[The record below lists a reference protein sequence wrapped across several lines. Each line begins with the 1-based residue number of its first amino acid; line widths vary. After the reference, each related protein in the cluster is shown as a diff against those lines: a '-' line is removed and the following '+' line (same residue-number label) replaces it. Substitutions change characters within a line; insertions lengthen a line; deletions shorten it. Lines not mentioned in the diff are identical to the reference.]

1 MNPTF
6 TYVEDYIEFI
16 GGHRDITGKHL
27 GLFETTTSPIS
38 LARYDVQIVESFCN
52 QVLFDCKPYTDKQ
65 SELAVKIVSKYR
77 KQLLQL
83 STPVTLPESFNLPG
97 SFNQFR
103 LGIRTID
110 RTKSVTIEDDQF
122 VIKFPYDTKLIDLVK
137 KQLKEGQGSVLFDKD
152 KKVWRLAQTESMLN
166 WIMAVAPM
174 NEFVISNE
182 VTALYDAM
190 VAVEQQPYTVELQVR
205 AGQLTISNAED
216 SLVDYVNEHLGGFDI
231 DNLLTLADNSEV
243 LGYTIDSDIR
253 AGLESV
259 YGPMWKLIGNRYS
272 TFKKSEITMEY
283 LIGYAKL
290 VNRLPV
296 YVYETGIPKTDT
308 ADIVYLT
315 RSKPLDIKPK
325 LLVSLS
331 SLMIG
336 SKKESW
342 RNNAEKIMV
351 IE

>member
-16 GGHRDITGKHL
+16 GGHRNIAGKHL

-65 SELAVKIVSKYR
+65 SELAIKIVSKYR

-83 STPVTLPESFNLPG
+83 STPVVLPESL
-97 SFNQFR
+97 NQFR

-110 RTKSVTIEDDQF
+110 RTKSVTIEDGQF
-122 VIKFPYDTKLIDLVK
+122 VVKFPYDTKLIDLVK

-174 NEFVISNE
+174 NEFAISNE
-182 VTALYDAM
+182 VTELYDAM
-190 VAVEQQPYTVELQVR
+190 VAVEQQPYAIELQVR
-205 AGQLTISNAED
+205 DGRLTVSNAED
-216 SLVDYVNEHLGGFDI
+216 SLIDYINEHLGGFDI

-243 LGYTIDSDIR
+243 LGYTIDPDICT
-253 AGLESV
+253 ALESV
-259 YGPMWKLIGNRYS
+259 YGPLWKLISNRYA

-296 YVYETGIPKTDT
+296 YVYETGIPKADT

-315 RSKPLDIKPK
+315 RSKSLDIKPK
-325 LLVSLS
+325 LLVSMS

-336 SKKESW
+336 SKKENW

>member
-27 GLFETTTSPIS
+27 GMFESVTSPIS
-38 LARYDVQIVESFCN
+38 LARYDVRIIESFCE

-83 STPVTLPESFNLPG
+83 AIPVVLPESL
-97 SFNQFR
+97 NQFR

-110 RTKSVTIEDDQF
+110 RTKSVTIDSGQF
-122 VIKFPYDTKLIDLVK
+122 VVKFPYDTKLIELVK
-137 KQLKEGQGSVLFDKD
+137 RQMKEGEGAALFDID

-166 WIMAVAPM
+166 WIMGVAPS
-174 NEFVISNE
+174 NEFVISSE
-182 VTALYDAM
+182 ITALYDAM
-190 VAVEQQPYTVELQVR
+190 LLVEQHPYPIELQVQD
-205 AGQLTISNAED
+205 GQFVISNAES
-216 SLVDYVNEHLGGFDI
+216 SLIDYVNEHLGGFGLGNI
-231 DNLLTLADNSEV
+231 LTLADNSDV
-243 LGYTIDSDIR
+243 LGYTIAPDICST
-253 AGLESV
+253 LEEV
-259 YGPMWKLIGNRYS
+259 YGPTWKLISARNLA
-272 TFKKSEITMEY
+272 FKKSEITMDQLIEY
-283 LIGYAKL
+283 ARL

-296 YVYETGIPKTDT
+296 YVYETGIPKADT
-308 ADIVYLT
+308 PDIIYLS
-315 RSKPLDIKPK
+315 RSKSLDIKPK
-325 LLVSLS
+325 LLISMS
-331 SLMIG
+331 SLMLG

-342 RNNAEKIMV
+342 RNSAEKIIV

>member
-16 GGHRDITGKHL
+16 GGHRNITGKHL

-83 STPVTLPESFNLPG
+83 STPVVLPESL
-97 SFNQFR
+97 NQFR

-110 RTKSVTIEDDQF
+110 RTKSVTIEDGQF
-122 VIKFPYDTKLIDLVK
+122 VVKFPYDTKLIDLVK

-152 KKVWRLAQTESMLN
+152 KKVWRLSQTESMLN

-174 NEFVISNE
+174 NEFAISNE
-182 VTALYDAM
+182 VTELYDAM
-190 VAVEQQPYTVELQVR
+190 VAVEQQPYAIELQVR
-205 AGQLTISNAED
+205 DGRLIISNAED
-216 SLVDYVNEHLGGFDI
+216 SLIDYINEHLGGFDI

-243 LGYTIDSDIR
+243 LGYTIDPDIC
-253 AGLESV
+253 AGLKSV
-259 YGPMWKLIGNRYS
+259 YGPLWKLICNRYS

-296 YVYETGIPKTDT
+296 YVYETGIPKADT

-315 RSKPLDIKPK
+315 RSKSLDIKPK
-325 LLVSLS
+325 LLVSMS

>member
-1 MNPTF
+1 
-6 TYVEDYIEFI
+6 
-16 GGHRDITGKHL
+16 
-27 GLFETTTSPIS
+27 
-38 LARYDVQIVESFCN
+38 
-52 QVLFDCKPYTDKQ
+52 
-65 SELAVKIVSKYR
+65 
-77 KQLLQL
+77 
-83 STPVTLPESFNLPG
+83 
-97 SFNQFR
+97 
-103 LGIRTID
+103 
-110 RTKSVTIEDDQF
+110 VTIEDGQF
-122 VIKFPYDTKLIDLVK
+122 VVKFPYDTKLIDLVK
-137 KQLKEGQGSVLFDKD
+137 KQLKEGQGSAKFDVD

-182 VTALYDAM
+182 VTELYDAM
-190 VAVEQQPYTVELQVR
+190 VAVEQQPYAIELQVR
-205 AGQLTISNAED
+205 DGRLTVSNAED
-216 SLVDYVNEHLGGFDI
+216 SLIDYINEHLGGFDI

-243 LGYTIDSDIR
+243 LGYTIDPDIC

-259 YGPMWKLIGNRYS
+259 YGPLWKLISNRYS

-296 YVYETGIPKTDT
+296 YVYETGIPKADT
-308 ADIVYLT
+308 ADIVYLS

>member
-16 GGHRDITGKHL
+16 GGHRNIAGKHL

-65 SELAVKIVSKYR
+65 SELAIKIVSKYR

-83 STPVTLPESFNLPG
+83 STPVVLPESL
-97 SFNQFR
+97 NQFR

-110 RTKSVTIEDDQF
+110 RTKSVTIEDGQF
-122 VIKFPYDTKLIDLVK
+122 VVKFPYDTKLIDLVK
-137 KQLKEGQGSVLFDKD
+137 KQLKEGQGSAQFDAD

-182 VTALYDAM
+182 VTELYDAM
-190 VAVEQQPYTVELQVR
+190 VAVEQQSYAIELQVR
-205 AGQLTISNAED
+205 DGQLTVSNAED
-216 SLVDYVNEHLGGFDI
+216 SLIDYINEHLGGFDI

-243 LGYTIDSDIR
+243 LGYTIDPDICT
-253 AGLESV
+253 ALESV
-259 YGPMWKLIGNRYS
+259 YGPLWKLISNRYA

-296 YVYETGIPKTDT
+296 YVYETGIPKEDT

-315 RSKPLDIKPK
+315 RSKSLDIKPK
-325 LLVSLS
+325 LLVSMS

-336 SKKESW
+336 SKKENW

>member
-16 GGHRDITGKHL
+16 GGHRNITGKHL

-83 STPVTLPESFNLPG
+83 STPVVLPESL
-97 SFNQFR
+97 NQFR

-110 RTKSVTIEDDQF
+110 RTKSVTIEDGQF
-122 VIKFPYDTKLIDLVK
+122 VVKFPYDTKLIDLVK

-174 NEFVISNE
+174 NEFSISNE

-190 VAVEQQPYTVELQVR
+190 VAVEQQPYTIELQVR
-205 AGQLTISNAED
+205 DGRLTVSNAED
-216 SLVDYVNEHLGGFDI
+216 SLIDYINEHLGGFDI
-231 DNLLTLADNSEV
+231 DNLLTLVDNSEV
-243 LGYTIDSDIR
+243 LGYTIDPDIR
-253 AGLESV
+253 AGFESV
-259 YGPMWKLIGNRYS
+259 YGPLWKLISNRYS

-296 YVYETGIPKTDT
+296 YVYETGIPKADT

-315 RSKPLDIKPK
+315 RSKSLDIKPK
-325 LLVSLS
+325 LLVSMS

-351 IE
+351 VE

>member
-16 GGHRDITGKHL
+16 GGHRNITGKHL

-65 SELAVKIVSKYR
+65 SELAIKIVSKYR

-83 STPVTLPESFNLPG
+83 STPVVLPESL
-97 SFNQFR
+97 NQFR

-110 RTKSVTIEDDQF
+110 RTKSVTIEDGQF
-122 VIKFPYDTKLIDLVK
+122 VVKFPYDTKLIDLVK

-174 NEFVISNE
+174 NEFAISNE
-182 VTALYDAM
+182 VTELYDAM
-190 VAVEQQPYTVELQVR
+190 VAVEQQPYAIELQVR
-205 AGQLTISNAED
+205 NGRLTVSNAED
-216 SLVDYVNEHLGGFDI
+216 SLIDYINEHLGGFDI

-243 LGYTIDSDIR
+243 LGYTIDPDICT
-253 AGLESV
+253 GLESV
-259 YGPMWKLIGNRYS
+259 YGPLWKLISNRYS
-272 TFKKSEITMEY
+272 TFKKSEINMEY
-283 LIGYAKL
+283 LIGSAKL

-296 YVYETGIPKTDT
+296 YVYETGIPKADT

-315 RSKPLDIKPK
+315 RSKSLDIKPK

>member
-16 GGHRDITGKHL
+16 GGHRNITGKHL

-65 SELAVKIVSKYR
+65 SELAIKIVSKYR

-83 STPVTLPESFNLPG
+83 STPVVLPESL
-97 SFNQFR
+97 NQFR

-110 RTKSVTIEDDQF
+110 RTRSVTIEDGQF
-122 VIKFPYDTKLIDLVK
+122 VVKFPYDTKLIDLVK

-174 NEFVISNE
+174 NEFAISNE
-182 VTALYDAM
+182 VTELYDAM
-190 VAVEQQPYTVELQVR
+190 VAVEQQSYAIELQVR
-205 AGQLTISNAED
+205 DGRLTVSNAED
-216 SLVDYVNEHLGGFDI
+216 SLIDYINEHLGGFDI

-243 LGYTIDSDIR
+243 LGYTIDPDICT
-253 AGLESV
+253 ALESV
-259 YGPMWKLIGNRYS
+259 YGPLWKLISNRYA

-296 YVYETGIPKTDT
+296 YVYETGIPKADT

-315 RSKPLDIKPK
+315 RSKSLDIKPK
-325 LLVSLS
+325 LLVSMS

-351 IE
+351 VE

>member
-16 GGHRDITGKHL
+16 GGHRNIAGKHL

-83 STPVTLPESFNLPG
+83 STPVVLPESL
-97 SFNQFR
+97 NQFR

-110 RTKSVTIEDDQF
+110 RTKSVTIEDGQF
-122 VIKFPYDTKLIDLVK
+122 VVKFPYDTKLIDLVK
-137 KQLKEGQGSVLFDKD
+137 KQLKEGQGSVQFDAD

-182 VTALYDAM
+182 VTELYDAM
-190 VAVEQQPYTVELQVR
+190 VAVEQQPYAIELQVR
-205 AGQLTISNAED
+205 DGRLTVSNAED
-216 SLVDYVNEHLGGFDI
+216 SLIDYINEHLGGFDI

-243 LGYTIDSDIR
+243 LGYTIDPEICT
-253 AGLESV
+253 GLESV
-259 YGPMWKLIGNRYS
+259 YGPLWKLISNRYS

-296 YVYETGIPKTDT
+296 YVYETGIPKEDT

-315 RSKPLDIKPK
+315 RSKSLDIKPK
-325 LLVSLS
+325 LLVSMS

-336 SKKESW
+336 SKKENW

>member
-16 GGHRDITGKHL
+16 GGHRNITGKHL

-83 STPVTLPESFNLPG
+83 STPVVLPESL
-97 SFNQFR
+97 NQFR

-110 RTKSVTIEDDQF
+110 RTRSVTIEDGQF
-122 VIKFPYDTKLIDLVK
+122 VVKFPYDTKLIDLVK

-152 KKVWRLAQTESMLN
+152 KKVWRLVQTESMLN

-174 NEFVISNE
+174 NEFAISNE
-182 VTALYDAM
+182 VTELYNAM
-190 VAVEQQPYTVELQVR
+190 VAVEQQSYAIELQVR
-205 AGQLTISNAED
+205 DGRLTVSNAED
-216 SLVDYVNEHLGGFDI
+216 SLIDYINEHLGGFDI

-243 LGYTIDSDIR
+243 LGYTIDPDICT
-253 AGLESV
+253 ALESV
-259 YGPMWKLIGNRYS
+259 YGPLWKLISNRYA

-296 YVYETGIPKTDT
+296 YVYETGIPKADT

-315 RSKPLDIKPK
+315 RSKSLDIKPK
-325 LLVSLS
+325 LLVSMS

-342 RNNAEKIMV
+342 RNNAEKIMI

>member
-16 GGHRDITGKHL
+16 GGHRNIAGKHL

-65 SELAVKIVSKYR
+65 SELAIKIVSKYR

-83 STPVTLPESFNLPG
+83 STPVVLPESL
-97 SFNQFR
+97 NQFR

-110 RTKSVTIEDDQF
+110 RTKSVTIEDGQF
-122 VIKFPYDTKLIDLVK
+122 VVKFPYDTKLIDLVK
-137 KQLKEGQGSVLFDKD
+137 KQLKEGQGSTQFDAD

-174 NEFVISNE
+174 NEFAISNE
-182 VTALYDAM
+182 VTELYNAM
-190 VAVEQQPYTVELQVR
+190 VAVEQQSYAIELQVR
-205 AGQLTISNAED
+205 DGRLTVSNAED
-216 SLVDYVNEHLGGFDI
+216 SLIDYINEHLGGFDI

-243 LGYTIDSDIR
+243 LGYTIDPDICT
-253 AGLESV
+253 ALESV
-259 YGPMWKLIGNRYS
+259 YGPLWKLISNRYA

-296 YVYETGIPKTDT
+296 YVYETGIPKADT

-315 RSKPLDIKPK
+315 RSKSLDIKPK
-325 LLVSLS
+325 LLVSMS

>member
-16 GGHRDITGKHL
+16 GGHRNITGKQL

-38 LARYDVQIVESFCN
+38 LARYDVQIIESFCN

-65 SELAVKIVSKYR
+65 SELAIKIVSKYR

-83 STPVTLPESFNLPG
+83 STPVVLPESL
-97 SFNQFR
+97 NQFR

-110 RTKSVTIEDDQF
+110 RTKSVTIEDGQF
-122 VIKFPYDTKLIDLVK
+122 VVKFPYDTKLIDLVK

-174 NEFVISNE
+174 NEFAISNE
-182 VTALYDAM
+182 VTELYDAM
-190 VAVEQQPYTVELQVR
+190 VAVEQQPYAIELQVR
-205 AGQLTISNAED
+205 DGRLTVSNAED
-216 SLVDYVNEHLGGFDI
+216 SLIDYINEHLGGFDI

-243 LGYTIDSDIR
+243 LGYTIDPDICT
-253 AGLESV
+253 ALESV
-259 YGPMWKLIGNRYS
+259 YGPLWKLISNRYA

-296 YVYETGIPKTDT
+296 YVYEIGIPKADT

-315 RSKPLDIKPK
+315 RSKSLDIKPK
-325 LLVSLS
+325 LLVSMS
-331 SLMIG
+331 NLMIG
-336 SKKESW
+336 SKKENW
-342 RNNAEKIMV
+342 RNNAEKIML

>member
-27 GLFETTTSPIS
+27 GMFESVTSPIS
-38 LARYDVQIVESFCN
+38 LARYDVRIIESFCE

-83 STPVTLPESFNLPG
+83 AIPVVLPESL
-97 SFNQFR
+97 NQFR

-110 RTKSVTIEDDQF
+110 RTKSVTIDSGQF
-122 VIKFPYDTKLIDLVK
+122 VVRFPYDTKLIELVK
-137 KQLKEGQGSVLFDKD
+137 RQLKEGDGAALFDID

-166 WIMAVAPM
+166 WIMSVCPS
-174 NEFVISNE
+174 NEFEISSE
-182 VTALYDAM
+182 VTELYEAM
-190 VAVEQQPYTVELQVR
+190 LLTEQQPYPIELQVQD
-205 AGQLTISNAED
+205 GQFAISNAES
-216 SLVDYVNEHLGGFDI
+216 SLIDYVNEHLGGFGLGNI
-231 DNLLTLADNSEV
+231 LTLADNSDV
-243 LGYTIDSDIR
+243 LGYTIAPDICST
-253 AGLESV
+253 LEEV
-259 YGPMWKLIGNRYS
+259 YGPTWKLISARNLA
-272 TFKKSEITMEY
+272 FKKSEITMDQLIEY
-283 LIGYAKL
+283 ARL

-296 YVYETGIPKTDT
+296 YVYETGIPKADT
-308 ADIVYLT
+308 PDIIYLS
-315 RSKPLDIKPK
+315 RSKSLDIKPK
-325 LLVSLS
+325 LLISMS
-331 SLMIG
+331 SLMLG

-342 RNNAEKIMV
+342 RNSAEKIIV

>member
-16 GGHRDITGKHL
+16 GGHRNITGKHL

-83 STPVTLPESFNLPG
+83 STPVVLPESL
-97 SFNQFR
+97 NQFR

-110 RTKSVTIEDDQF
+110 RTKSVTIEDGQF
-122 VIKFPYDTKLIDLVK
+122 VVKFPYDTKLIDLVK

-152 KKVWRLAQTESMLN
+152 KKVWRLVQTESMLN

-174 NEFVISNE
+174 NEFAISNE
-182 VTALYDAM
+182 VTELYNAM
-190 VAVEQQPYTVELQVR
+190 VAVEQQSYAIELQVR
-205 AGQLTISNAED
+205 DGRLTVSNAED
-216 SLVDYVNEHLGGFDI
+216 SLIDYINEHLGGFDI

-243 LGYTIDSDIR
+243 LGYTIDPDICT
-253 AGLESV
+253 ALESV
-259 YGPMWKLIGNRYS
+259 YGPLWKLISNRYA

-296 YVYETGIPKTDT
+296 YVYETGIPKADT

-315 RSKPLDIKPK
+315 RSKSLDIKPK
-325 LLVSLS
+325 LLVSMS

-342 RNNAEKIMV
+342 RNNAEKIMI

>member
-16 GGHRDITGKHL
+16 GGHRNITGKHL

-65 SELAVKIVSKYR
+65 SELAIKIVSKYR

-83 STPVTLPESFNLPG
+83 STPVVLPESL
-97 SFNQFR
+97 NQFR

-110 RTKSVTIEDDQF
+110 RTRSVTIEDGQF
-122 VIKFPYDTKLIDLVK
+122 VVKFPYDTKLIDLVK
-137 KQLKEGQGSVLFDKD
+137 KQLKEGQGSAQFDAD

-182 VTALYDAM
+182 VTELYDAM
-190 VAVEQQPYTVELQVR
+190 VAVEQQPYAIELQVR
-205 AGQLTISNAED
+205 DGRLTVSNAED
-216 SLVDYVNEHLGGFDI
+216 SLIDYINEHLGGFDI

-243 LGYTIDSDIR
+243 LGYTIDPEICT
-253 AGLESV
+253 GLESV
-259 YGPMWKLIGNRYS
+259 YGPLWKLISNRYS

-296 YVYETGIPKTDT
+296 YVYETGIPKEDT

-315 RSKPLDIKPK
+315 RSKSLDIKPK
-325 LLVSLS
+325 LLVSMS

-342 RNNAEKIMV
+342 RNNAEKIMI

>member
-27 GLFETTTSPIS
+27 GMFESVASPIS
-38 LARYDVQIVESFCN
+38 LARYDVRIIESFCE

-83 STPVTLPESFNLPG
+83 AIPVVLPESL
-97 SFNQFR
+97 NQFR

-110 RTKSVTIEDDQF
+110 RTKSVTIDSGQF
-122 VIKFPYDTKLIDLVK
+122 VVRFPYDTKLIELVK
-137 KQLKEGQGSVLFDKD
+137 RQLKEGDGAALFDID

-166 WIMAVAPM
+166 WIMSVCTS
-174 NEFVISNE
+174 NEFEISSEVTELYEAMLLTEQQPYLIELQVVGGKFVISN
-182 VTALYDAM
+182 
-190 VAVEQQPYTVELQVR
+190 
-205 AGQLTISNAED
+205 AES
-216 SLVDYVNEHLGGFDI
+216 SLIDYIDEHLGGFGL
-231 DNLLTLADNSEV
+231 DNILTLADNSDV
-243 LGYTIDSDIR
+243 LGYTIAADIR
-253 AGLESV
+253 AALEEVHGST
-259 YGPMWKLIGNRYS
+259 WKLISFRNLA
-272 TFKKSEITMEY
+272 FKKSEIAMDQIVE
-283 LIGYAKL
+283 YAKL

-296 YVYETGIPKTDT
+296 YVYETGIPKSDT
-308 ADIVYLT
+308 PDIVYLS
-315 RSKPLDIKPK
+315 RSKSLDIKPK

-331 SLMIG
+331 SVMIG

-342 RNNAEKIMV
+342 RNSAEKIIV

>member
-27 GLFETTTSPIS
+27 GMFESVTSPIS
-38 LARYDVQIVESFCN
+38 LARYDVRIIESFCE

-83 STPVTLPESFNLPG
+83 AIPVVLPESL
-97 SFNQFR
+97 NQFR

-110 RTKSVTIEDDQF
+110 RTKSVTIDSGQF
-122 VIKFPYDTKLIDLVK
+122 VVRFPYDTKLIELVK
-137 KQLKEGQGSVLFDKD
+137 RQLKEGDGAALFDID

-166 WIMAVAPM
+166 WIMSVCPS
-174 NEFVISNE
+174 NEFEITSE
-182 VTALYDAM
+182 VTELYEAM
-190 VAVEQQPYTVELQVR
+190 LLTEQQPYPIELQVQD
-205 AGQLTISNAED
+205 GQFAISNAES
-216 SLVDYVNEHLGGFDI
+216 SLIDYVNEHLGGFGL
-231 DNLLTLADNSEV
+231 DNILTLADNSDV
-243 LGYTIDSDIR
+243 LGYTVAPDICST
-253 AGLESV
+253 LEEV
-259 YGPMWKLIGNRYS
+259 YGPTWKLISSRNLA
-272 TFKKSEITMEY
+272 FKKSEITMDQLIEY
-283 LIGYAKL
+283 ARL

-296 YVYETGIPKTDT
+296 YVYETGIPKADT
-308 ADIVYLT
+308 ADIIYLS
-315 RSKPLDIKPK
+315 RSKSLDIKPK
-325 LLVSLS
+325 LLISMS
-331 SLMIG
+331 SLMLG

-342 RNNAEKIMV
+342 RNSAEKIIV

>member
-16 GGHRDITGKHL
+16 GGHRNIAGKHL

-83 STPVTLPESFNLPG
+83 STPVVLPESL
-97 SFNQFR
+97 NQFR

-110 RTKSVTIEDDQF
+110 RTKSVTIEDGQF
-122 VIKFPYDTKLIDLVK
+122 VVKFPYDTKLIDLVK

-174 NEFVISNE
+174 NEFAISNQ
-182 VTALYDAM
+182 VTQLYDAM
-190 VAVEQQPYTVELQVR
+190 AAVEQQSYAIELQVR
-205 AGQLTISNAED
+205 DGRLTVSNAED
-216 SLVDYVNEHLGGFDI
+216 SLIDYINEHLGGFDI

-243 LGYTIDSDIR
+243 LGYTIDPEICT
-253 AGLESV
+253 GLESV
-259 YGPMWKLIGNRYS
+259 YGPLWKLISNRYA

-296 YVYETGIPKTDT
+296 YVYETGIPKEDT

-315 RSKPLDIKPK
+315 RSKSLDIKPK
-325 LLVSLS
+325 LLVSMS

-336 SKKESW
+336 SKKENW

>member
-16 GGHRDITGKHL
+16 GGHRNITGKHL

-83 STPVTLPESFNLPG
+83 STPVVLPESL
-97 SFNQFR
+97 NQFR

-110 RTKSVTIEDDQF
+110 RTKSVTIEDGQF
-122 VIKFPYDTKLIDLVK
+122 VVKFPYDTKLIDLVK

-174 NEFVISNE
+174 NEFAISNE
-182 VTALYDAM
+182 VTELYDAM
-190 VAVEQQPYTVELQVR
+190 VAVEQQPYAIELQVR
-205 AGQLTISNAED
+205 DGRLTVSNAED
-216 SLVDYVNEHLGGFDI
+216 SLIDYINEHLGGFDI

-243 LGYTIDSDIR
+243 LGYTIDPEICT
-253 AGLESV
+253 GLESV
-259 YGPMWKLIGNRYS
+259 YGPLWKLISNRYA

-296 YVYETGIPKTDT
+296 YVYETGIPKADT

-315 RSKPLDIKPK
+315 RSKSLDIKPK
-325 LLVSLS
+325 LLVSMS

-336 SKKESW
+336 SKKENW

>member
-16 GGHRDITGKHL
+16 GGHRNITGKHL

-65 SELAVKIVSKYR
+65 SELAIKIVSKYR

-83 STPVTLPESFNLPG
+83 STPVVLPESL
-97 SFNQFR
+97 NQFR

-110 RTKSVTIEDDQF
+110 RTKSVTIEDGQF
-122 VIKFPYDTKLIDLVK
+122 VVKFPYDTKLIDLVK

-174 NEFVISNE
+174 NEFAISNE

-190 VAVEQQPYTVELQVR
+190 VAVEQQPDAIELQVR
-205 AGQLTISNAED
+205 DGRLIISNAED
-216 SLVDYVNEHLGGFDI
+216 SLIDYINEHLGGFDI

-243 LGYTIDSDIR
+243 LGYTIDPDIC
-253 AGLESV
+253 AGLKSV
-259 YGPMWKLIGNRYS
+259 YGPLWKLICNRYS

-296 YVYETGIPKTDT
+296 YVYETGIPKADT

-315 RSKPLDIKPK
+315 RSKSLDIKPK
-325 LLVSLS
+325 LLVSMS

-336 SKKESW
+336 SKKENW

>member
-16 GGHRDITGKHL
+16 GGHRNITGKHL

-83 STPVTLPESFNLPG
+83 STPVVLPESL
-97 SFNQFR
+97 NQFR

-110 RTKSVTIEDDQF
+110 RTKSVTIEDGQF
-122 VIKFPYDTKLIDLVK
+122 VVKFPYDTKLIDLVK
-137 KQLKEGQGSVLFDKD
+137 KQLKEGQGSTQFDAD

-182 VTALYDAM
+182 VTELYDAM
-190 VAVEQQPYTVELQVR
+190 VAVEQQPYAIELQVR
-205 AGQLTISNAED
+205 DGRLTVSNAED
-216 SLVDYVNEHLGGFDI
+216 SLIDYINEHLGGFDI

-243 LGYTIDSDIR
+243 LGYTIDPDICT
-253 AGLESV
+253 ALESV
-259 YGPMWKLIGNRYS
+259 YGPLWKLISNRYA

-296 YVYETGIPKTDT
+296 YVYETGIPKEDT

-315 RSKPLDIKPK
+315 RSKSLDIKPK
-325 LLVSLS
+325 LLVSMS

>member
-16 GGHRDITGKHL
+16 GGHRNITGKHL

-83 STPVTLPESFNLPG
+83 STPVVLPESL
-97 SFNQFR
+97 NQFR

-110 RTKSVTIEDDQF
+110 RTRSVTIEDGQF
-122 VIKFPYDTKLIDLVK
+122 VVKFPYDTKLIDLVK

-174 NEFVISNE
+174 NEFSISNE

-190 VAVEQQPYTVELQVR
+190 VAVEQQPYTIELQVR
-205 AGQLTISNAED
+205 DGRLTVSNAED
-216 SLVDYVNEHLGGFDI
+216 SLIDYINEHLGGFDI

-243 LGYTIDSDIR
+243 LGYTIDPDICT
-253 AGLESV
+253 ALESV
-259 YGPMWKLIGNRYS
+259 YGPLWNLISNRYA

-296 YVYETGIPKTDT
+296 YVYETGIPKADT

-315 RSKPLDIKPK
+315 RSKSLDIKPK
-325 LLVSLS
+325 LLVSMS

>member
-16 GGHRDITGKHL
+16 GGHRNITGKHL

-65 SELAVKIVSKYR
+65 SELAIKIVSKYR

-83 STPVTLPESFNLPG
+83 STPVVLPESL
-97 SFNQFR
+97 NQFR

-110 RTKSVTIEDDQF
+110 RTKSVTIEDGQF
-122 VIKFPYDTKLIDLVK
+122 VVKFPYDTKLIDLVK

-174 NEFVISNE
+174 NEFAISNE
-182 VTALYDAM
+182 VTELYDAM
-190 VAVEQQPYTVELQVR
+190 VAVEQQPYAIELQVR
-205 AGQLTISNAED
+205 DGRLTVSNAED
-216 SLVDYVNEHLGGFDI
+216 SLIDYINEHLGGFDI

-243 LGYTIDSDIR
+243 LGYTIDSDICT
-253 AGLESV
+253 GLESV
-259 YGPMWKLIGNRYS
+259 YGPLWKLISNRYA

-296 YVYETGIPKTDT
+296 YVYETGIPKEDT
-308 ADIVYLT
+308 ADLVYLT
-315 RSKPLDIKPK
+315 RSKSLDIKPK
-325 LLVSLS
+325 LLVSMS

>member
-1 MNPTF
+1 MNSTF

-83 STPVTLPESFNLPG
+83 STPVVLPESL
-97 SFNQFR
+97 NQFR

-122 VIKFPYDTKLIDLVK
+122 VVKFPYDTKLIDLVK

-152 KKVWRLAQTESMLN
+152 KKVWCLAQTESMLN
-166 WIMAVAPM
+166 WIMAVAPA
-174 NEFVISNE
+174 NEFTISNE
-182 VTALYDAM
+182 VTVLYDAM
-190 VAVEQQPYTVELQVR
+190 VAVEQQPYSIELQVQDGR
-205 AGQLTISNAED
+205 LTISNAED

-243 LGYTIDSDIR
+243 LGYTIDPDIR
-253 AGLESV
+253 AGLKSV
-259 YGPMWKLIGNRYS
+259 YGPLWKLIGNRYS

-296 YVYETGIPKTDT
+296 YVYETGIPKVDT

>member
-27 GLFETTTSPIS
+27 GMFESVTSPIS
-38 LARYDVQIVESFCN
+38 LARYDVRIIESFCE

-83 STPVTLPESFNLPG
+83 AIPVVLPESL
-97 SFNQFR
+97 NQFR

-110 RTKSVTIEDDQF
+110 RTKSVTIDSGQF
-122 VIKFPYDTKLIDLVK
+122 VVRFPYDTKLIELVK
-137 KQLKEGQGSVLFDKD
+137 RQLKEGDGAALFDID

-166 WIMAVAPM
+166 WIMSVCPS
-174 NEFVISNE
+174 NEFEISSE
-182 VTALYDAM
+182 VTELYEAM
-190 VAVEQQPYTVELQVR
+190 LLTEQQPYPIELQAV
-205 AGQLTISNAED
+205 GEKYVISNAES
-216 SLVDYVNEHLGGFDI
+216 SLIDYINEHLGGFGL
-231 DNLLTLADNSEV
+231 DNILTLADNSDV
-243 LGYTIDSDIR
+243 LGYTIAADIC
-253 AGLESV
+253 AALEEV
-259 YGPMWKLIGNRYS
+259 YGPTWKLISARNLA
-272 TFKKSEITMEY
+272 FKKSEITMDQLIEY
-283 LIGYAKL
+283 ARL

-296 YVYETGIPKTDT
+296 YVYETGIPKADT
-308 ADIVYLT
+308 PDIIYLS
-315 RSKPLDIKPK
+315 RSKSLDIKPK
-325 LLVSLS
+325 LLISMS
-331 SLMIG
+331 SLMLG

-342 RNNAEKIMV
+342 RNSAEKIIV

>member
-16 GGHRDITGKHL
+16 GGHRNITGKHL

-65 SELAVKIVSKYR
+65 SELAIKIVSKYR

-83 STPVTLPESFNLPG
+83 STPVVLPESL
-97 SFNQFR
+97 NQFR

-110 RTKSVTIEDDQF
+110 RTKSVTIEDGQF
-122 VIKFPYDTKLIDLVK
+122 VVKFPYDTKLIDLVK

-152 KKVWRLAQTESMLN
+152 KKVWRLAQNESILN

-174 NEFVISNE
+174 NEFAISNE

-190 VAVEQQPYTVELQVR
+190 VAVEQQPYAIELQVR
-205 AGQLTISNAED
+205 DGRLTVSNAED
-216 SLVDYVNEHLGGFDI
+216 SLIDYINEHLGGFDI

-243 LGYTIDSDIR
+243 LGYTIDPDIC
-253 AGLESV
+253 AGLKSV
-259 YGPMWKLIGNRYS
+259 YGPLWKLICNRYS

-296 YVYETGIPKTDT
+296 YVYETGIPKEDT
-308 ADIVYLT
+308 ENIVYLT
-315 RSKPLDIKPK
+315 RSKSLDIKPK
-325 LLVSLS
+325 LLVSTS

>member
-16 GGHRDITGKHL
+16 GGHRNITGKHL

-83 STPVTLPESFNLPG
+83 STPVVLPESLY
-97 SFNQFR
+97 QFR

-110 RTKSVTIEDDQF
+110 RTKSVTIEDGQF
-122 VIKFPYDTKLIDLVK
+122 VVKFPYDTKLIDLVK

-152 KKVWRLAQTESMLN
+152 KKVWRLVQTESMLN

-174 NEFVISNE
+174 NEFAISNE
-182 VTALYDAM
+182 VTELYNAM
-190 VAVEQQPYTVELQVR
+190 VAVEQQSYAIELQVR
-205 AGQLTISNAED
+205 DGRLTVSNAED
-216 SLVDYVNEHLGGFDI
+216 SLIDYINEHLGGFDI

-243 LGYTIDSDIR
+243 LGYTIDPDICT
-253 AGLESV
+253 ALESV
-259 YGPMWKLIGNRYS
+259 YGPLWKLISNRYA

-296 YVYETGIPKTDT
+296 YVYETGIPKADT

-315 RSKPLDIKPK
+315 RSKSLDIKPK
-325 LLVSLS
+325 LLVSMS

-342 RNNAEKIMV
+342 RNNAEKIMI

>member
-27 GLFETTTSPIS
+27 GLFEATTSPIN

-83 STPVTLPESFNLPG
+83 STPVVLPESL
-97 SFNQFR
+97 NQFR

-110 RTKSVTIEDDQF
+110 RTKSVTIENDQF
-122 VIKFPYDTKLIDLVK
+122 VVKFPYDTKLIDLVK
-137 KQLKEGQGSVLFDKD
+137 KQIREGYGSAAFDGDIKA
-152 KKVWRLAQTESMLN
+152 WRLAQTESMLN
-166 WIMAVAPM
+166 WIMAIAPA
-174 NEFVISNE
+174 NEFIVSAE
-182 VTALYDAM
+182 VSELYESM
-190 VAVEQQPYTVELQVR
+190 LTVEQQTYKIELQVQ
-205 AGQLTISNAED
+205 AGKFVITNAED
-216 SLVDYVNEHLGGFDI
+216 SLVDYINEHLGGFGI
-231 DNLLTLADNSEV
+231 DNLLTLADNSQV
-243 LGYTIDSDIR
+243 LGYTLTPKIC
-253 AGLESV
+253 AGLEEV
-259 YGPMWKLIGNRYS
+259 YGSLWKLICNRYS
-272 TFKKSEITMEY
+272 TFKKSEISEDQ
-283 LIGYAKL
+283 LIAYAKL

-296 YVYETGIPKTDT
+296 YVYETGIPKADT
-308 ADIVYLT
+308 ADIIYLT
-315 RSKPLDIKPK
+315 RSKSLDIKPK
-325 LLVSLS
+325 LLISTS

-342 RNNAEKIMV
+342 RNNAEKIIV